1 MKRRVFG
8 RIVGGAGTV
17 GGAGMVP
24 LAVQAQQPDMPTG
37 ILTPRQFGAKGD
49 GVANDTAAMGEFL
62 GALGDGGRGDW
73 DTGTYRVDEGVLVLE
88 PSSRASQIGG
98 RGATLKVYRG
108 PEITGTATFIGNNT
122 GSGPFLTVRNP
133 PQTSTSGSYYANG
146 SLGNLYFV
154 DNSGSKILT
163 RHGLLLRGLYAWVI
177 GVVHGFRLAG
187 SVVSFS
193 RDLGAGNPDP
203 YGVTNCFFRAVRGE
217 FCNAVTWDGDCLQE
231 SGNFVLSLGA
241 GGRPASGIHNPNG
254 AMINSGQ
261 GTEIRTSSMGAHY
274 GWALHYGASKNGNR
288 QICQCI
294 SLGGSEKGIWVQ
306 SLQQFTISG
315 RIEGVVDAHEV
326 NASIAAG
333 TMVWPT
339 TCLKIG
345 GGRGVADGT
354 IDLIIRVDT
363 GKLAMLGPSPFID
376 LSNDPNISN
385 VLINIVLIDNA
396 GMGLI
401 ANSLLGIPVSQF
413 VTNVHKVAGVTV
425 KVNGFAVLSQ
435 SRSTAIRVRLAS
447 GAANATIPSTG
458 FATKASKLGGA
469 WEAAGPGNH
478 MPLLNARNNWL
489 NVRATGRYRL
499 HCQLTLP
506 VGSAT
511 GKISAGS
518 LVKYAL
524 IDDDGADG
532 LAVITEGTC
541 LTVDAGGLHVVQ
553 MIVLSAF
560 LQAGH
565 RVWVSLQAAG
575 QNGTCHLAVQTD
587 ASASN
592 MLELALMTPD

>member
-8 RIVGGAGTV
+8 RIVGGAGAV
-17 GGAGMVP
+17 GGAGMAP
-24 LAVQAQQPDMPTG
+24 LAVQAQQPYVPTTG

-49 GVANDTAAMGEFL
+49 GVTNDTAAIAEFL
-62 GALGDGGRGDW
+62 GALADGGRGDW
-73 DTGTYRVDEGVLVLE
+73 DTGTYLIDEGVLVLE
-88 PSSRASQIGG
+88 PSVRASQIGG
-98 RGATLKVYRG
+98 RGATLKIYRG

-154 DNSGSKILT
+154 DSSGSKILT
-163 RHGLLLRGLYAWVI
+163 RHGLLVRGLYAWVI
-177 GVVHGFRLAG
+177 GVVHGFKLAG

-203 YGVTNCFFRAVRGE
+203 YGVINCFFRAVRGE
-217 FCNAVTWDGDCLQE
+217 FCNGVTWDGDCLQE
-231 SGNFVLSLGA
+231 SGNIVLSLGA
-241 GGRPASGIHNPNG
+241 GGRPASGINNPNG

-261 GTEIRTSSMGAHY
+261 GTEIRSSSMGAHY

-306 SLQQFTISG
+306 SLQQFNISG

-326 NASIAAG
+326 NSSITAG

-345 GGRGVADGT
+345 GGKGVIDGM

-363 GKLAMLGPSPFID
+363 GTLAMLGPSPFID

-385 VLINIVLIDNA
+385 LTINIVLIDNA

-401 ANSLLGIPVSQF
+401 AKSLLGIPVIQF
-413 VTNVHKVAGVTV
+413 VTNVNSAAGVTV
-425 KVNGFAVLSQ
+425 KVNGYAVLSQ
-435 SRSTAIRVRLAS
+435 SRSTAIRTRLATN
-447 GAANATIPSTG
+447 AAIPSTG
-458 FATKASKLGGA
+458 FATTASKLGGTWQA
-469 WEAAGPGNH
+469 SGPGN
-478 MPLLNARNNWL
+478 LTSILDARNHCL
-489 NVRATGRYRL
+489 NVQATGRYRL

-524 IDDDGADG
+524 IDDNGAG
-532 LAVITEGTC
+532 GFSVITEGAS

-553 MIVLSAF
+553 MNVVSAF
-560 LQAGH
+560 LRAGH
-565 RVWVSLQAAG
+565 RIWVSLQADG
-575 QNGTCHLAVQTD
+575 QNGTCYLAFQTD
-587 ASASN
+587 PNAAN
-592 MLELALMTPD
+592 VLELALMPPD